1 MLFPKMQK
9 ASNFLSM
16 QRYELLMTLLIPLPV
31 ILSGVLCR
39 FLPHLAARLST
50 FLAWLSCLIAW
61 AVALSGTMPSSV
73 LFRIDHLTS
82 VMICLVSFLGAVV
95 IRFASR
101 YLEGDAKQA
110 TFLSWMS
117 FTLSSVLTMVMV
129 NHLLLL
135 TATWWTTNWCLN
147 RLLLHH
153 PERPAAVF
161 AARKKFVFSRVAE
174 SLLLLAAIWLY
185 QGHGT
190 WRIDELAMS
199 IQQGNFASLPE
210 AAILLGICAM
220 LRSAQFPFHSWLPD
234 TMDTPTPVSAFM
246 HAGIINGGGFLV
258 LRMSTVFAA
267 APASLHLLTIVGAF
281 TAAFGA
287 LVMLVQPGVKRA
299 LAYSTIA
306 QMGFMM
312 VQCGLGAWGLAVLH
326 LVAHSL
332 YKANAFLHAGS
343 TIGAISRESVRL
355 SVPSLLIG
363 LVLGGGIAVAGVSG
377 LDHFAPHHPPVPVVF
392 HLILALALAY
402 GMARAWSAHRATFF
416 KAVFVS
422 CGVTAMVM
430 VLHVVS
436 EWFVADFAQHV
447 VPTWLMAMV
456 SVVFIG
462 LFLMQAMLWRTS
474 RYGWGQRLYIH
485 ALNGFYLGVLANRWL
500 NHLWPNKKSKNL

>member
-31 ILSGVLCR
+31 IVSGVLSR
-39 FLPHLAARLST
+39 LLPDRSARMAPM
-50 FLAWLSCLIAW
+50 LAWLSCLMAW
-61 AVALSGTMPSSV
+61 AVALSGWMPSSAF
-73 LFRIDHLTS
+73 FRVDHLSS
-82 VMICLVSFLGAVV
+82 VMICLIAFLGAVV

-101 YLEGDAKQA
+101 YLEGDPKQA
-110 TFLSWMS
+110 RFLSCMS
-117 FTLSSVLTMVMV
+117 LTLATVLAMVMA

-135 TATWWTTNWCLN
+135 TVLWWIKNLLLN

-161 AARKKFVFSRVAE
+161 AARKKFVFSRIAE
-174 SLLLLAAIWLY
+174 VCLLIAACWLY
-185 QGHGT
+185 AGYGT
-190 WRIDELAMS
+190 WQIDQISES
-199 IQQGNFASLPE
+199 IAQGKVLCMPG
-210 AAILLGICAM
+210 AAILLSFAAM

-258 LRMSTVFAA
+258 LRMSSIFAA
-267 APASLHLLTIVGAF
+267 APSSLHLLTIVGAI

-332 YKANAFLHAGS
+332 YKAHAFLHAGS
-343 TIGAISRESVRL
+343 SIGAIPRSSVRL
-355 SVPSLLIG
+355 SLPSLLLG
-363 LVLGGGIAVAGVSG
+363 LLLGAAVAFAGVKG
-377 LDHFAPHHPPVPVVF
+377 LDCFAPAHRPVPMVF
-392 HLILALALAY
+392 HLILWLALAY
-402 GMARAWSAHRATFF
+402 GIARTWSSCRALIIKTLL
-416 KAVFVS
+416 VS
-422 CGVTAMVM
+422 LGVTAMVM
-430 VLHVVS
+430 TLHLIA
-436 EWFVADFAQHV
+436 EWFVADFAHHE
-447 VPTWLMAMV
+447 VPHWLMSFVA
-456 SVVFIG
+456 VVFVG
-462 LFLMQAMLWRTS
+462 LFLMQAMLWRTAS
-474 RYGWGQRLYIH
+474 YAWGQRLYIH
-485 ALNGFYLGVLANRWL
+485 ALNGFYLGTLANRWL
-500 NHLWPNKKSKNL
+500 NHLWPHKKSNKL